1 MRPSSPSNS
10 PLDPRVRLAIALWP
24 DDAPRGAVSVFC
36 AEQGISRKTFYLL
49 RRRAREQGPD
59 AAIEPR
65 SRRPKNSPSKT
76 ADETIEMALEVRRLL
91 EESGLDYGPISVSDK
106 MAALEM
112 PAPSP
117 ATLAR
122 AFRKA
127 GVARAQPQKKP
138 RSSWKRF
145 VYPRPNDCW
154 QIDATAWVLSAG
166 RTCVI
171 FQLIDDHSRFQ
182 LASLAAESENA
193 ASAVEVVTTA
203 VTRHGIPRRFLS
215 DNGTALNP
223 TRFGRSSQLVN
234 YLLSLGVQPIT
245 GKPYKPTTQGKN
257 ERFHRTLT
265 QWLSKQP
272 LVDTLSQ
279 LQTQLDEF
287 EIIYNTQ
294 RPHQGL
300 PERVTPFQAWNAQP
314 KAPPPQLPAEDTVS
328 IDPGP
333 RPSQWQHR
341 TWTPGVD
348 DYGLRLVS
356 SIGVIQIHTVNF
368 HLGLALAGVTVAAV
382 WDNNTVMIA
391 TPDGELLITYPA
403 PGSDHAPKDTRYFSK
418 KHALEITPALQKL
431 LRKS

>member
-1 MRPSSPSNS
+1 M
-10 PLDPRVRLAIALWP
+10 
-24 DDAPRGAVSVFC
+24 
-36 AEQGISRKTFYLL
+36 
-49 RRRAREQGPD
+49 
-59 AAIEPR
+59 
-65 SRRPKNSPSKT
+65 
-76 ADETIEMALEVRRLL
+76 
-91 EESGLDYGPISVSDK
+91 
-106 MAALEM
+106 
-112 PAPSP
+112 
-117 ATLAR
+117 
-122 AFRKA
+122 
-127 GVARAQPQKKP
+127 
-138 RSSWKRF
+138 
-145 VYPRPNDCW
+145 
-154 QIDATAWVLSAG
+154 
-166 RTCVI
+166 I

-272 LVDTLSQ
+272 LVPTLAG

-294 RPHQGL
+294 RPHQSL
-300 PERVTPFQAWNAQP
+300 PERMTPFQAWSAQP
-314 KAPPPQLPAEDTVS
+314 KAPPPQLPAENTVS

-333 RPSQWQHR
+333 RPAQWQHR

-348 DYGLRLVS
+348 DHGLQLVS
-356 SIGVIQIHTVNF
+356 SIGVIQIHTVDF
-368 HLGLALAGVTVAAV
+368 HLGLGLALRGH
-382 WDNNTVMIA
+382 DFI
-391 TPDGELLITYPA
+391 
-403 PGSDHAPKDTRYFSK
+403 DTGRDS
-418 KHALEITPALQKL
+418 
-431 LRKS
+431 